1 MKVRFFRRVA
11 LLLPLVFLLGACGAG
26 GKTYRVGMDPSWYPI
41 NLQGKEANVY
51 AFANELL
58 VAIGREEGVFFER
71 VTMSWDNLIFGLKEK
86 RYDGMLSSMTP
97 RMFLEKTYT
106 FSDPI
111 LHVGPVLII
120 KDGMKVSALG
130 QMNGKEIAVD
140 TLSSETV
147 LLERFP
153 GVIVQHYYSIPDGL
167 DDVIAGIYDGIL
179 VNYVQATSYVRDLYF
194 GKVKIATPPL
204 NDAGI
209 RLLTLNGDN
218 AELLEVFNRGLDK
231 LRSKG
236 KLENLLKKWEL
247 N

>member
-1 MKVRFFRRVA
+1 MKVRLFCRVVLFFS
-11 LLLPLVFLLGACGAG
+11 LVFLLAACGSG

-41 NLQGKEANVY
+41 DLQGKETNVY

-71 VTMSWDNLIFGLKEK
+71 VTMGWDNLIYGLKEK

-97 RMFLEKTYT
+97 RNFLERTYA

-111 LHVGPVLII
+111 LHIGPVLIV
-120 KDGMKVSALG
+120 KDGVKVSALG
-130 QMNGKEIAVD
+130 QMNGREVAVD
-140 TLSSETV
+140 TLSSEAV

-153 GVIVQHYYSIPDGL
+153 GVIVQYYYSIPDGL
-167 DDVIAGIYDGIL
+167 DDVIAGIYDGVL
-179 VNYVQATSYVRDLYF
+179 VNYIQATSYVRDLYF

-218 AELLEVFNRGLDK
+218 AELVEVFNRGLDK
-231 LRSKG
+231 LRSDG
-236 KLENLLKKWEL
+236 KLEKLLKKWEL

>member
-1 MKVRFFRRVA
+1 MNVRFFRRVSI
-11 LLLPLVFLLGACGAG
+11 LLSLMFLLTACGSG

-41 NLQGKEANVY
+41 ELQGKEPNVY

-58 VAIGREEGVFFER
+58 MAIGREEGVHFER

-86 RYDGMLSSMTP
+86 RYDGILSSMTP
-97 RMFLEKTYT
+97 RVFLERTYT

-111 LHVGPVLII
+111 LSIGPVLIV
-120 KDGMKVSALG
+120 KDGVKVSSLG
-130 QMNGKEIAVD
+130 QMNGKEVAVD
-140 TLSSETV
+140 TLSSEAV

-153 GVIVQHYYSIPDGL
+153 GVIVQYYYSIPDGL
-167 DDVIAGIYDGIL
+167 DDVIAELYDGIL
-179 VNYVQATSYVRDLYF
+179 VNYIQATSYIRDLYF

-218 AELLEVFNRGLDK
+218 TELVEVFNRGLDK
-231 LRSKG
+231 LRSNG
-236 KLENLLKKWEL
+236 KLEKLLKKWEL
-247 N
+247 S

>member
-1 MKVRFFRRVA
+1 MKVQFFRRVV
-11 LLLPLVFLLGACGAG
+11 LFFSLVFMLAACGSG

-41 NLQGKEANVY
+41 DLQGKEANVY

-58 VAIGREEGVFFER
+58 VAIGREEGIFFEC
-71 VTMSWDNLIFGLKEK
+71 VTTGWDNLIFGLKEK
-86 RYDGMLSSMTP
+86 HYDGMLSPMTP
-97 RMFLEKTYT
+97 RTFLERTYT

-111 LHVGPVLII
+111 LHIGPVLIV
-120 KDGMKVSALG
+120 KDGVKVSALG
-130 QMNGKEIAVD
+130 QMNGREVAVD
-140 TLSSETV
+140 TLSSEAV

-153 GVIVQHYYSIPDGL
+153 GVIVQYYYSIPDGL
-167 DDVIAGIYDGIL
+167 DDVIAGIYDGVL
-179 VNYVQATSYVRDLYF
+179 VNYIQATSYVRDLYF

-218 AELLEVFNRGLDK
+218 TELVEVFNRGLDK
-231 LRSKG
+231 LRSNG
-236 KLENLLKKWEL
+236 KLEKLLKKWEL